1 MLIKDMFKKPIDR
14 DIKGV
19 IVVGEGEDSNA
30 KQELEEYVVTRELSK
45 HFREFF
51 DNYKKGIVGETTKTG
66 VWISGFFG
74 SGKSHFLKILSYLLD
89 GQKLIG
95 GKRAVDYFIDDHK
108 IAPPKRADMKEDME
122 ALIHHFKLFTEGYC
136 VPEGEVYVATE
147 HPKGEFGIY
156 LISDGANK
164 PYRLKVRAAGFA
176 HLSAMDEMT
185 RGHMLAD
192 VVAVIGTQDIVF
204 GEVDR

>member
-95 GKRAVDYFIDDHK
+95 GKRAVDYWLT
-108 IAPPKRADMKEDME
+108 R
-122 ALIHHFKLFTEGYC
+122 
-136 VPEGEVYVATE
+136 
-147 HPKGEFGIY
+147 
-156 LISDGANK
+156 
-164 PYRLKVRAAGFA
+164 VR
-176 HLSAMDEMT
+176 
-185 RGHMLAD
+185 MLRK
-192 VVAVIGTQDIVF
+192 QK
-204 GEVDR
+204 

>member
-74 SGKSHFLKILSYLLD
+74 SGKFDLGSHFYFKFVFWFWLAFPFADFSRTKFLMALS
-89 GQKLIG
+89 
-95 GKRAVDYFIDDHK
+95 V
-108 IAPPKRADMKEDME
+108 
-122 ALIHHFKLFTEGYC
+122 
-136 VPEGEVYVATE
+136 
-147 HPKGEFGIY
+147 
-156 LISDGANK
+156 
-164 PYRLKVRAAGFA
+164 
-176 HLSAMDEMT
+176 
-185 RGHMLAD
+185 
-192 VVAVIGTQDIVF
+192 
-204 GEVDR
+204 